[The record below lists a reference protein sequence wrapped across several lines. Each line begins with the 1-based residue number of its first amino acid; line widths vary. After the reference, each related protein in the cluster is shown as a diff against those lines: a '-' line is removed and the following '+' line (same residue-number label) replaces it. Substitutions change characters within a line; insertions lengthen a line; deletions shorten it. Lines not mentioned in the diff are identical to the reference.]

1 MRGKRLRVP
10 SDAPDWNR
18 FPGSGPLQA
27 WARELRQAC
36 SSTDAAA
43 DPWELAGH
51 AAIVVSNDVT
61 SCNAVLRRM
70 AADAG
75 MRFISIAADDVV
87 GLVPVTQFDVDGPD
101 ECDPE
106 PPVEWRRSAPL
117 LVHLERGRWMQAK
130 SENEDEGVVALML
143 RFQKRLASWIGEFDP
158 EHPVVIV
165 TSADDVPAMVESLR
179 QVGLFDRFLRL
190 PSQTMEAQGHDFI
203 ERIGRAH
210 CAESVTRTPGKVGKL
225 VREMYEEERRVGLA
239 VLRLRR
245 LIVRE
250 ERKLEFIDLVN
261 VSERGFAEAEMP
273 PTEAEGVRRQFAY
286 HEAGHAVVAVID
298 SGGHNVPEYSSIVPS
313 AHFNG
318 VVVQSYSY
326 MLEAGDLFTYAD
338 LRHKVRISLA
348 GRAAEELVYGAERV
362 SSGASE
368 DLKTAT
374 ERSGIAFALWGFA
387 PSMEKDGQAG
397 SNLAVVD
404 SDGETLSEASR
415 AHVEGLVREF
425 LAAEYRAVKA
435 MLTAHRPLLDAVA
448 DRLMVDPIV
457 DQETLAELVRAHV
470 PALEAA

>member
-43 DPWELAGH
+43 DPWELTGR

-101 ECDPE
+101 ESDPE

-117 LVHLERGRWMQAK
+117 LVHLERGRWMKEK

-143 RFQKRLASWIGEFDP
+143 RFQKHLASWIGEFDP

-190 PSQTMEAQGHDFI
+190 PSPTMEAQGHDFI
-203 ERIGRAH
+203 ERVGREH
-210 CAESVTRTPGKVGKL
+210 CAESITQSQGKVGKL
-225 VREMYEEERRVGLA
+225 ASTEYEDERRLG
-239 VLRLRR
+239 
-245 LIVRE
+245 
-250 ERKLEFIDLVN
+250 
-261 VSERGFAEAEMP
+261 S
-273 PTEAEGVRRQFAY
+273 
-286 HEAGHAVVAVID
+286 GH
-298 SGGHNVPEYSSIVPS
+298 
-313 AHFNG
+313 F
-318 VVVQSYSY
+318 
-326 MLEAGDLFTYAD
+326 
-338 LRHKVRISLA
+338 
-348 GRAAEELVYGAERV
+348 
-362 SSGASE
+362 
-368 DLKTAT
+368 
-374 ERSGIAFALWGFA
+374 
-387 PSMEKDGQAG
+387 G
-397 SNLAVVD
+397 SPM
-404 SDGETLSEASR
+404 T
-415 AHVEGLVREF
+415 
-425 LAAEYRAVKA
+425 
-435 MLTAHRPLLDAVA
+435 
-448 DRLMVDPIV
+448 
-457 DQETLAELVRAHV
+457 
-470 PALEAA
+470 